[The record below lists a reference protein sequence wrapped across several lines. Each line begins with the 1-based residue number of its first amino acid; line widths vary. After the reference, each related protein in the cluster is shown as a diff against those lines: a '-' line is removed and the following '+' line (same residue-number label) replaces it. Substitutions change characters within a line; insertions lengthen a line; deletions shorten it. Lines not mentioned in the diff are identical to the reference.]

1 MHTLARQYYLPIL
14 LCMSATACLICNR
27 PVGRDPRAKYC
38 SKKHKW
44 AHWSSQ
50 AKARAAQAE
59 QLPIATLP
67 DDPELQLPNGPE
79 REPAILRLLLRLYAP
94 AGALG
99 YRLGRRHG
107 PRQLMRW
114 FPIKRAGPLPLYL
127 LEPFQIPLV
136 PVAGIYVVTYLDR
149 ALNPIGGPRFRIDI
163 QTVNTWLPL
172 TMGDRSYRLK
182 KGRGA

>member
-1 MHTLARQYYLPIL
+1 
-14 LCMSATACLICNR
+14 MSATACLICNR
-27 PVGRDPRAKYC
+27 PVSSDPRAKYC
-38 SKKHKW
+38 SNKHKW

-59 QLPIATLP
+59 LLPVATLP
-67 DDPELQLPNGPE
+67 DDPELQLPSGPE
-79 REPAILRLLLRLYAP
+79 REQAILRLLLRLNAP

-114 FPIKRAGPLPLYL
+114 FPIKRASHLPLYL
-127 LEPFQIPLV
+127 LDPVQLPMI
-136 PVAGIYVVTYLDR
+136 PVAGTYVVTYLDR
-149 ALNPIGGPRFRIDI
+149 ALSPIGGPRFRIDI
-163 QTVNTWLPL
+163 QFVDNCLPL

-182 KGRGA
+182 KGRKTL